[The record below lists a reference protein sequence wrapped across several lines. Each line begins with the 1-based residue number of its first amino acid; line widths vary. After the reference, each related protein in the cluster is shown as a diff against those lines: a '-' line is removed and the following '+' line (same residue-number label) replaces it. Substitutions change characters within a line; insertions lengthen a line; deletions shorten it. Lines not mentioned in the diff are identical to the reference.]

1 LIEPSGRS
9 RSLASLRY
17 LDTVAKIDGS
27 WYFAE
32 RNSSP
37 LGRDAT
43 DELGLDPSRHGL
55 SASAP
60 IAATKE

>member
-32 RNSSP
+32 RNSSS

-43 DELGLDPSRHGL
+43 DDLG
-55 SASAP
+55 
-60 IAATKE
+60 T